1 MTISE
6 LFARQAARTP
16 DAVAVV
22 AGEASLTYRE
32 LDDAA
37 DRLARELVRR
47 GVAPGAVVGV
57 VMPRSAA
64 LATALLAVLKAGGT
78 YLPLDPDYPAERV
91 EFMLRD
97 VRPVLLLTA
106 SAAGLPPVDC
116 PIVELDELD
125 AMAVTAQQADESTP
139 ETGVAVHP
147 EHLAYVIYTSGST
160 GTPKGIGI
168 THRDV
173 VGLALDHRWRGGAHE
188 RVLLHS
194 PLAFDASIY
203 ELWVPLLNGG
213 AVVADPSGDLTP
225 QVLAGLVSDYG
236 VTSLFLTTSL
246 FNLLAEEDPGCMAG
260 LRAVWVGG
268 ERLTPRAVRRA
279 IEACP
284 HTQFVNGYGPTET
297 TVFAVCHA
305 VDPAEPV
312 GDDIPIGRS
321 MDNMSA
327 HVLDDQLRPVPA
339 GTAGELYLAGVGVAR
354 GYLNRSALS
363 AERFVACPYGDPGER
378 MYRTGDVVLLTP
390 GGELVYQGRVDTQV
404 KVRGFR
410 IEPGEIETVLL
421 SHPGVAHAAV
431 IAREPSGG
439 AGGKQLVAYVV
450 PVDSGTAGWGPA
462 GGSIAI
468 DSGFRA
474 GDLRGFVAGRL
485 PEYMVPSVFMVL
497 DRLPLTPNE
506 KLDRAALP
514 EPEFGGGDYRA
525 PRTRAEEI
533 LAELFA
539 EVLGLDRVGIDDD
552 FFALG
557 GDSIQSIQIVSRARA
572 QGTQLSSREIFEH
585 RTVAALA
592 EAAAH
597 RGSGPEPVL
606 TELAGGGTGWM
617 PLMPVARWIMERG
630 PGFDRLVQAVVLE
643 LPEDIDRAGLAAT
656 LGAVLDRH
664 DLLRAR
670 LVTGADTGTGP
681 ERPGEGPGLH
691 VSPPG
696 SAAVD
701 PLIRRVACSGHWD
714 AESWRPL
721 LLGELDAA
729 AGRMDPAAGLVAQFV
744 WFDPATEGD
753 GPGADSAAAS
763 SPAATAATTASA
775 GPGRLLVAFHHM
787 VIDGVSWRILMPD
800 FAAAWQQVRAGRVP
814 DPAPVTTSVRRW
826 AHALVDAAAAPE
838 RVAELPLWRSVVAG
852 PDPVLGTRRLDPEV
866 DVMATVEKVRVLL
879 PVPVTETAL
888 TDLPAA
894 VHGGVND
901 GLLAALALAVAQ
913 WRRRRGVDEPS
924 TLIRLEGHGREEDVA
939 PGADLSRSVGW
950 FTSVFPVRLDLAGA
964 DIDDAFAGGRAA
976 GDVVKAVKEQLLA
989 LPDKGMGYGLLR
1001 YLNPETAEVLRDH
1014 PIGQIGFNYL
1024 GRFSAADMPDEL
1036 RGLGFTQTAEL
1047 ADFAELAELDAGHD
1061 ARMPALCEV
1070 DINATVTDTVD
1081 GPRLGAVFGAPA
1093 GVLSADEVRELADL
1107 WCDALIGL
1115 TRYAERADAGGLTPS
1130 DVPLVTVTQSA
1141 IETWE
1146 RRYPGLTD
1154 IWPLTA
1160 LQSGLLFQ
1168 SQLNDTTF
1176 DAYQVQYTLHLSGS
1190 VDPDRMRA
1198 AGQALLDRHAALRT
1212 AFVSD
1217 DDGDQLQLVVDGVEL
1232 PWFHHDLS
1240 GLDGPGQDDAF
1251 ERFLAEDLATHF
1263 DAATP
1268 PMLRLS
1274 LVTLGPDRSE
1284 LILTAHH
1291 VLFDG
1296 WSLPLLTQDLLRLY
1310 ATGGDAAALPRARDY
1325 RDFLDWLARQDQ
1337 EASATAWAAELE
1349 GLEEPTLLAPADG
1362 LGTDLTG
1369 IGQVE
1374 VDLPADIARALSR
1387 RAAELGITVN
1397 AVVQGTWAILLAR
1410 LTGRQDV
1417 VFGATVS
1424 GRPPAL
1430 TGADS
1435 MVGLFL
1441 NTVPVRV
1448 RCAPGDTLAELLTA
1462 LQDRQAALLDHH
1474 HHPLTD
1480 IQRAAGLA
1488 TLFDTYVAFESFP
1501 LDRSGIG
1508 EASRA
1513 AGITVTG
1520 IRPFATTHFPLTVMA
1535 LADSDRLRLSLQ
1547 YQRSVFDRDEVDR
1560 IGARFGRI
1568 LRQLAADPG
1577 HRVGAVDVLERAER
1591 DRLLGRFDDTTA
1603 PEPGLTVP
1611 QLFERQAAATPDTVA
1626 VECGEVSLTYR
1637 ELDERANRLAHGLAG
1652 REVGPESV
1660 VAVALPRSADLVVA
1674 LLGVLKSGAAY
1685 LPIDPQY
1692 PSRRLAHILRDARPA
1707 LVLTDPAT
1715 GTAVLPDDGTPRA
1728 GLDEIT
1734 AGGSGSGTG
1743 TGTGTGHGLGDE
1755 VRPPRPDHVAY
1766 VMYTSGSTGAP
1777 KGVAITHRNVTNCLP
1792 GLAAAL
1798 GVSPGYRMLAGTSVN
1813 FDVSVFEIFTT
1824 LTTGGS
1830 VEVVRDVL
1838 VLGERDGWS
1847 GGVISTV
1854 PSAFTELVDRLG
1866 DKIGAD
1872 AVVFAGE
1879 ALPASLVR
1887 RVREALPGVRVVNA
1901 YGQSETFYATAFAV
1915 DGTDEWRAPV
1925 NAPIGT
1931 PLPGNRVY
1939 VLGDGLLP
1947 VPPGAAG
1954 ELYVAGA
1961 SAGRGYWG
1969 RTVLTS
1975 ERFVADPY
1983 GPPGARMYRTGDLAR
1998 FNAAGDLEYVGRGDA
2013 QVKIRGIRVEPAEV
2027 EAVLTA
2033 HPGVDR
2039 AVVIARDGHGTGRA
2053 EQLVAYVV
2061 PSATGGAGPAELRGF
2076 TAERLPEFMVP
2087 AAVVPLD
2094 ALPLMPNGKLDRA
2107 ALPEPEFTAGR
2118 YRAPRTPREETLC
2131 RLYAEVLGVDRVGV
2145 DDDFFALGGHSL
2157 LAARLLSRIR
2167 SELGA
2172 DVPLRAI
2179 FDTPRVTDLSSKVK
2193 DASAAPANDSSAS
2206 SRPRLRKMD
2215 RSKY

>member
-1 MTISE
+1 M
-6 LFARQAARTP
+6 FARQAARTP

-22 AGEASLTYRE
+22 AGGTSLTYRE
-32 LDDAA
+32 LDDEA

-47 GVAPGAVVGV
+47 GVGPGAVVGV
-57 VMPRSAA
+57 VLPRSAA
-64 LATALLAVLKAGGT
+64 LATVLLAVLRAGGT

-97 VRPVLLLTA
+97 VRPVLLLTT
-106 SAAGLPPVDC
+106 SAAAASLPSVGC
-116 PIVELDELD
+116 PSVVLDELD
-125 AMAVTAQQADESTP
+125 TMAVPARQADESTP
-139 ETGVAVHP
+139 DPAVALHP
-147 EHLAYVIYTSGST
+147 DHLAYVIYTSGST
-160 GTPKGIGI
+160 GVPKGIGI

-173 VGLALDHRWRGGAHE
+173 VGFALDRCWRGGAHE

-203 ELWVPLLNGG
+203 ELWVPLLSGG
-213 AVVADPSGDLTP
+213 AVVVDPSGDLTP
-225 QVLAGLVSDYG
+225 EVLAGLVSDYG

-246 FNLLAEEDPGCMAG
+246 FNLLAEEDPRCLAG
-260 LRAVWVGG
+260 LKAVWIGG
-268 ERLTPRAVRRA
+268 ERLTSRAVRRA
-279 IEACP
+279 VEACP
-284 HTQFVNGYGPTET
+284 HTQFVNGYGPTEA

-312 GDDIPIGRS
+312 GDNIPIGRS
-321 MDNMSA
+321 MDNMRA
-327 HVLDDQLRPVPA
+327 HVLDDQLRPVPT

-354 GYLNRSALS
+354 GYLNRPALS
-363 AERFVACPYGDPGER
+363 AERFVACPYGGVGER
-378 MYRTGDVVLLTP
+378 MYRTGDVVMRTS

-404 KVRGFR
+404 KMRGFR
-410 IEPGEIETVLL
+410 IEPGEIEAVLL

-431 IAREPSGG
+431 ITRETSGG
-439 AGGKQLVAYVV
+439 AGSKQLVAYVV
-450 PVDSGTAGWGPA
+450 PVGSDAAGWGPA

-468 DSGFRA
+468 GSGFRV
-474 GDLRGFVAGRL
+474 GDLRGFVGGRL

-497 DRLPLTPNE
+497 DKLPLTPNE

-514 EPEFGGGDYRA
+514 EPEFGGGEYRA
-525 PRTRAEEI
+525 PRTPGEEL
-533 LAELFA
+533 LAGLFA

-572 QGTQLSSREIFEH
+572 QGTQVSSREIFEQ
-585 RTVAALA
+585 RSVAALA
-592 EAAAH
+592 EAAAR
-597 RGSGPEPVL
+597 RGSGTEPAL
-606 TELAGGGTGWM
+606 AEMAGGGTGWM
-617 PLMPVARWIMERG
+617 PLMPVARWILERG
-630 PGFDRLVQAVVLE
+630 PGFDRLIQAVVLE
-643 LPEDIDRAGLAAT
+643 LPDGIDRVGLAAT
-656 LGAVLDRH
+656 LGAVLGGH

-670 LVTGADTGTGP
+670 LVTGDDTAP
-681 ERPGEGPGLH
+681 EQSGEGMGLH

-696 SAAVD
+696 SVDVD
-701 PLIRRVACSGHWD
+701 PLIRHVECSGHWD

-721 LLGELDAA
+721 LLRELDAA
-729 AGRMDPAAGLVAQFV
+729 AGRMDPAAGAVAQFV
-744 WFDPATEGD
+744 WFDPRATGGD
-753 GPGADSAAAS
+753 GGPAASDSAAAS
-763 SPAATAATTASA
+763 DTSASTAGVASA

-800 FAAAWQQVRAGRVP
+800 FAAAWARVRAGRDP
-814 DPAPVTTSVRRW
+814 DPAPATTSVRRW
-826 AHALVDAAAAPE
+826 AHALMDAATAPE
-838 RVAELPLWRSVVAG
+838 RAAELPLWRSVVAG
-852 PDPVLGTRRLDPEV
+852 PDPVLGTRRLDPAV

-879 PVPVTETAL
+879 PVPVTEAAL
-888 TDLPAA
+888 TALPAA
-894 VHGGVND
+894 VRGGVND

-913 WRRRRGVDEPS
+913 WRRRRGVEEPS
-924 TLIRLEGHGREEDVA
+924 TLIRLEGHGREEGVA
-939 PGADLSRSVGW
+939 PGADLSRTVGW

-964 DIDDAFAGGRAA
+964 DIDDAFAGGPAA

-1001 YLNPETAEVLRDH
+1001 YLNPQTAEVLRDH
-1014 PIGQIGFNYL
+1014 PMGQIGFNYL

-1047 ADFAELAELDAGHD
+1047 AEFAELAELDAGHD

-1070 DINATVTDTVD
+1070 DINATVTDTPD

-1093 GVLSADEVRELADL
+1093 GVLSSDEMRELADL
-1107 WCDALIGL
+1107 WCDALTGL
-1115 TRYAERADAGGLTPS
+1115 ARHAASADAGGLTPS
-1130 DVPLVTVTQSA
+1130 DVPLVTVAQSS

-1154 IWPLTA
+1154 IWPPTA

-1168 SQLNDTTF
+1168 SHLNDSAF

-1198 AGQALLDRHAALRT
+1198 AGQAMLDRHTALRT

-1217 DDGDQLQLVVDGVEL
+1217 DNGDQLQLVVDGVAL
-1232 PWFHHDLS
+1232 PWLHHDLS
-1240 GLDGPGQDDAF
+1240 DLDGPGQDDAF
-1251 ERFLAEDLATHF
+1251 ERFLAEDLDTHF
-1263 DAATP
+1263 DSATP

-1284 LILTAHH
+1284 LVLTAHH

-1296 WSLPLLTQDLLRLY
+1296 WSLPLLTQGLLRLY
-1310 ATGGDAAALPRARDY
+1310 ATDGDAAGLPRVRDY
-1325 RDFLDWLARQDQ
+1325 RDFLGWLARQDH
-1337 EASATAWAAELE
+1337 EASATAWAAELD
-1349 GLEEPTLLAPADG
+1349 GLDEPTLLAPADG
-1362 LGTDLTG
+1362 HRTGLTG

-1374 VDLPADIARALSR
+1374 VPLPADIARALSR
-1387 RAAELGITVN
+1387 RAAELGVTVN
-1397 AVVQGTWAILLAR
+1397 AVVQGSWAILLAR

-1424 GRPPAL
+1424 GRPPAV
-1430 TGADS
+1430 TGVDS
-1435 MVGLFL
+1435 MVGMFL

-1480 IQRAAGLA
+1480 TQRATGLS

-1501 LDRSGIG
+1501 LDRSGIE

-1520 IRPFATTHFPLTVMA
+1520 IRPFATTHYPLTVMA

-1568 LRQLAADPG
+1568 LHQLAADPG

-1591 DRLLGRFDDTTA
+1591 DRLLGRFNDTTA

-1611 QLFERQAAATPDTVA
+1611 QVFERQAAATPDAVA
-1626 VECGEVSLTYR
+1626 VVCGEVSLTYR
-1637 ELDERANRLAHGLAG
+1637 ELDERANRLARGLAG
-1652 REVGPESV
+1652 RGVGPETV

-1674 LLGVLKSGAAY
+1674 LLGVLKSGAGY
-1685 LPIDPQY
+1685 LPIDPEY
-1692 PSRRLAHILRDARPA
+1692 PSRRLAHILRDARPV

-1728 GLDEIT
+1728 RLDEIT
-1734 AGGSGSGTG
+1734 ARGSGV
-1743 TGTGTGHGLGDE
+1743 GHGLGDGDR
-1755 VRPPRPDHVAY
+1755 VRPLRPDHVAY
-1766 VMYTSGSTGAP
+1766 VMYTSGSTGTP
-1777 KGVAITHRNVTNCLP
+1777 KGVAITHRNVVNCLP

-1798 GVSPGYRMLAGTSVN
+1798 GIPRGYRMLAGTSVN
-1813 FDVSVFEIFTT
+1813 FDVSVFELFTT
-1824 LTTGGS
+1824 LSTGGR

-1838 VLGERDGWS
+1838 VLGEGDGWS

-1854 PSAFTELVDRLG
+1854 PSAFTELLDQLG
-1866 DKIGAD
+1866 SKISAD

-1887 RVREALPGVRVVNA
+1887 RVREALPGVRVVNG
-1901 YGQSETFYATAFAV
+1901 YGQSETFYATALAV
-1915 DGTDEWRAPV
+1915 DGADEWQVTA

-1931 PLPGNRVY
+1931 PLPGVRVY

-1961 SAGRGYWG
+1961 SMGRGYWG
-1969 RTVLTS
+1969 RTALTA

-1998 FNAAGDLEYVGRGDA
+1998 FNSAGELEYAGRGDA

-2061 PSATGGAGPAELRGF
+2061 PSAADATAPGELRGF
-2076 TAERLPEFMVP
+2076 AAERLPDFMVP

-2094 ALPLMPNGKLDRA
+2094 AMPLMPNGKLDRA

-2118 YRAPRTPREETLC
+2118 YRAPRTPQEETLC
-2131 RLYAEVLGVDRVGV
+2131 RLYAEVLGVDRVGM

-2172 DVPLRAI
+2172 EVPLRAI
-2179 FDTPRVTDLSSKVK
+2179 FDTPRITDLSSKVK

>member
-1 MTISE
+1 MTIHE
-6 LFARQAARTP
+6 VFARQAARTP

-22 AGEASLTYRE
+22 AGETSLTYRE
-32 LDDAA
+32 LDDGSE
-37 DRLARELVRR
+37 RLARELVRR
-47 GVAPGAVVGV
+47 GVCHGAVVGV
-57 VMPRSAA
+57 VLPRSAA
-64 LATALLAVLKAGGT
+64 LVTVLLAVLKAGGT

-97 VRPVLLLTA
+97 VRPVLLLTSS
-106 SAAGLPPVDC
+106 SAAASLPSAAC
-116 PIVELDELD
+116 PSLVLDELD
-125 AMAVTAQQADESTP
+125 AAVVPARQAAPQADESTP
-139 ETGVAVHP
+139 ALAVSVHP

-160 GTPKGIGI
+160 GVPKGIGI

-173 VGLALDHRWRGGAHE
+173 VGLALDRCWRGGAHE
-188 RVLLHS
+188 RLLLHS

-203 ELWVPLLNGG
+203 ELWVPLLSGG
-213 AVVADPSGDLTP
+213 AVVVAPSGDLTP
-225 QVLAGLVSDYG
+225 GVLADLVSDYG
-236 VTSLFLTTSL
+236 VTALFLTTSL
-246 FNLLAEEDPGCMAG
+246 FNLLAEEDPRCLAG
-260 LRAVWVGG
+260 LRAVWIGG
-268 ERLTPRAVRRA
+268 ERLTSRAVRRA
-279 IEACP
+279 VEACP

-312 GDDIPIGRS
+312 GDSIPIGRS
-321 MDNMSA
+321 MDNMRA
-327 HVLDDQLRPVPA
+327 HVLDDRLRPVPT

-354 GYLNRSALS
+354 GYLNRPGLS
-363 AERFVACPYGDPGER
+363 AERFVACPYGGTGER
-378 MYRTGDVVLLTP
+378 MYRTGDVVVRAP

-410 IEPGEIETVLL
+410 IEPGEIEVVLL

-431 IAREPSGG
+431 IARETSGG
-439 AGGKQLVAYVV
+439 AGNKQLAAYVV
-450 PVDSGTAGWGPA
+450 PVGSEAVGWGPA

-468 DSGFRA
+468 GSGFRA
-474 GDLRGFVAGRL
+474 GDLRGFLAGRL
-485 PEYMVPSVFMVL
+485 PEYMVPSVFTVL
-497 DRLPLTPNE
+497 DQLPLTPNG

-514 EPEFGGGDYRA
+514 EPEFGGGAYRA
-525 PRTRAEEI
+525 PGTPGEEL
-533 LAELFA
+533 LAGLFA

-572 QGTQLSSREIFEH
+572 RGTQISSREIFEQ

-592 EAAAH
+592 GAAAR
-597 RGSGPEPVL
+597 RGSHTRPVL
-606 TELAGGGTGWM
+606 AELAGGGTGWM

-643 LPEDIDRAGLAAT
+643 LPDGIDRAGLAAT
-656 LGAVLDRH
+656 LGAVIDGH

-670 LVTGADTGTGP
+670 LVTGGQDA
-681 ERPGEGPGLH
+681 EPGVPDEGVGLH
-691 VSPPG
+691 VGPPG
-696 SAAVD
+696 SVDVD
-701 PLIRRVACSGHWD
+701 PLIRHVGCSGYWD

-721 LLGELDAA
+721 LVDELDAA
-729 AGRMDPAAGLVAQFV
+729 AGRMDPAAGVVAQFV
-744 WFDPATEGD
+744 WFDPRATGGDEG
-753 GPGADSAAAS
+753 
-763 SPAATAATTASA
+763 PAAPGTEAAPDSTASA

-800 FAAAWQQVRAGRVP
+800 FAAAWARVRAGHDTNT
-814 DPAPVTTSVRRW
+814 DPAPAPATTSVRRW
-826 AHALVDAAAAPE
+826 VHALTDAATAPA

-852 PDPVLGTRRLDPEV
+852 PDPVLGSRRLDPAT
-866 DVMATVEKVRVLL
+866 DVMATVQKVRVLL
-879 PVPVTETAL
+879 PVPVTEAVLTA
-888 TDLPAA
+888 LPAA
-894 VHGGVND
+894 VRGGVND
-901 GLLAALALAVAQ
+901 GLLAALALAVSK

-939 PGADLSRSVGW
+939 PGADLSRTVGW

-964 DIDDAFAGGRAA
+964 DIDDAFAGGTAA
-976 GDVVKAVKEQLLA
+976 DDVVKAVKEQLLA

-1001 YLNPETAEVLRDH
+1001 YLNPQTAEVLRDH

-1061 ARMPALCEV
+1061 PRMPALCEV
-1070 DINATVTDTVD
+1070 DINATVTDTPE

-1093 GVLSADEVRELADL
+1093 GVLSPDDVHELADL
-1107 WCDALIGL
+1107 WCDALAGL
-1115 TRYAERADAGGLTPS
+1115 ARHAAQADAGGLTPS

-1154 IWPLTA
+1154 IWPQTA

-1168 SQLNDTTF
+1168 SRLGDSAF
-1176 DAYQVQYTLHLSGS
+1176 DAYQVQYTLHLSGA
-1190 VDPDRMRA
+1190 VDPERMRA

-1217 DDGDQLQLVVDGVEL
+1217 DNGDQLQLVVDGVAL
-1232 PWFHHDLS
+1232 PWLHRDLS
-1240 GLDGPGQDDAF
+1240 GLEGPGQADAF
-1251 ERFLAEDLATHF
+1251 ERFLAEDLDTHF
-1263 DAATP
+1263 DSAAP

-1274 LVTLGPDRSE
+1274 LLTLGADRAE
-1284 LILTAHH
+1284 LVLTAHH

-1296 WSLPLLTQDLLRLY
+1296 WSLPHLTQDLLRLY
-1310 ATGGDAAALPRARDY
+1310 AAGGDAAGLPRVHDY
-1325 RDFLDWLARQDQ
+1325 RDFLGWLARQDH
-1337 EASATAWAAELE
+1337 EASAAAWAGELA
-1349 GLEEPTLLAPADG
+1349 GLDEPTLLVPADG
-1362 LGTDLTG
+1362 PRTDLTG

-1374 VDLPADIARALSR
+1374 VPLPADIARVLSR
-1387 RAAELGITVN
+1387 RAAELGVTVN

-1424 GRPPAL
+1424 GRPPAVP
-1430 TGADS
+1430 GVDS

-1441 NTVPVRV
+1441 NTVPIRV
-1448 RCAPGDTLAELLTA
+1448 RCAPANTLGELLTA

-1474 HHPLTD
+1474 HHPLTET
-1480 IQRAAGLA
+1480 QRATGLS

-1501 LDRSGIG
+1501 LDRSGIE
-1508 EASRA
+1508 EASRT

-1520 IRPFATTHFPLTVMA
+1520 IRPFATTHYPLTVMA

-1547 YQRSVFDRDEVDR
+1547 YQRSVFDHDEVDR

-1568 LRQLAADPG
+1568 LRQLASDPG
-1577 HRVGAVDVLERAER
+1577 RRVGTVDVLEPAER
-1591 DRLLGRFDDTTA
+1591 ERLLGRFAATPA
-1603 PEPGLTVP
+1603 PEPALTIP
-1611 QLFERQAAATPDTVA
+1611 QAFERQAIATPDAVA
-1626 VECGEVSLTYR
+1626 VVYGEISLTYR
-1637 ELDERANRLAHGLAG
+1637 ELDERANRVARGLADRG
-1652 REVGPESV
+1652 AGPETV

-1674 LLGVLKSGAAY
+1674 LLGVLKAGAGY
-1685 LPIDPQY
+1685 LPIDPEY
-1692 PSRRLAHILRDARPA
+1692 PSGRLAHILRDARPA

-1734 AGGSGSGTG
+1734 ADGSGAGR
-1743 TGTGTGHGLGDE
+1743 LGDGE
-1755 VRPPRPDHVAY
+1755 RVRPLRPDHVAY
-1766 VMYTSGSTGAP
+1766 VMYTSGSTGTP
-1777 KGVAITHRNVTNCLP
+1777 KGVAVSHRNVTGCLP
-1792 GLAAAL
+1792 GLTAAL
-1798 GVSPGYRMLAGTSVN
+1798 GIPPGYRMLAGTSVN
-1813 FDVSVFEIFTT
+1813 FDVSVFELFTT
-1824 LTTGGS
+1824 LSTGGS

-1838 VLGERDGWS
+1838 VPGERGGWS

-1854 PSAFTELVDRLG
+1854 PSAFAELLDQLG
-1866 DKIGAD
+1866 DKITAD

-1901 YGQSETFYATAFAV
+1901 YGQSETFYATTFAV
-1915 DGTDEWRAPV
+1915 AGTDEWSAAA

-1939 VLGDGLLP
+1939 VLDDGLLP
-1947 VPPGAAG
+1947 VPAGTAG

-1961 SAGRGYWG
+1961 SVGRGYWG
-1969 RTVLTS
+1969 RSALTA

-1983 GPPGARMYRTGDLAR
+1983 GPPGTRMYRTGDLGR
-1998 FNAAGDLEYVGRGDA
+1998 FNADGDLEYAGRGDA

-2039 AVVIARDGHGTGRA
+2039 AVVVARDGHGTGWA
-2053 EQLVAYVV
+2053 TQLVAYVV
-2061 PSATGGAGPAELRGF
+2061 PCAAGGTDPGELRGH
-2076 TAERLPEFMVP
+2076 AAARLPEFMVP

-2107 ALPEPEFTAGR
+2107 ALPEPEFTTGR
-2118 YRAPRTPREETLC
+2118 YRAPRTPKEEALC
-2131 RLYAEVLGVDRVGV
+2131 RLYGEVLGVERVGL

-2157 LAARLLSRIR
+2157 LAARLLGRIR

-2179 FDTPRVTDLSSKVK
+2179 FDTPRITDL
-2193 DASAAPANDSSAS
+2193 ASRVQDTSASPAKEPPAS

-2215 RSKY
+2215 RSKYS